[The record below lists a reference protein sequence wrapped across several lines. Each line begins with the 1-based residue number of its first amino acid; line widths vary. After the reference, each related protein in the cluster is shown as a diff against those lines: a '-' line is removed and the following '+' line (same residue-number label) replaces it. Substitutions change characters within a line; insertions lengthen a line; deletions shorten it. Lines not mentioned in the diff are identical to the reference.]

1 MSDIDECSNNYSS
14 SSDSENNLSV
24 PDISSLQPFNFEP
37 ELSKEEQELLPET
50 SDSDCS
56 TKNEESRIG
65 NINWCSCGGH
75 CKPMQTYTGSFCCR
89 DTNEIPDELFEG
101 NFYHDFN
108 ILPVK
113 YLSTIF
119 IIRNIFLSERL
130 FSVDFFLLIFDF
142 QIFYF
147 IESSALLPFY
157 GMFYRRVL

>member
-1 MSDIDECSNNYSS
+1 MSDIDECSSNSS
-14 SSDSENNLSV
+14 SSSYVSV
-24 PDISSLQPFNFEP
+24 PVISSLQPFNFEL

-56 TKNEESRIG
+56 IKNEESCIG

-75 CKPMQTYTGSFCCR
+75 CKPMQTYTESFCCR
-89 DTNEIPDELFEG
+89 YTNEIPDELFEG

-119 IIRNIFLSERL
+119 IIQKIFLSERRFFL
-130 FSVDFFLLIFDF
+130 ACFLLISFF
-142 QIFYF
+142 
-147 IESSALLPFY
+147 
-157 GMFYRRVL
+157 